1 MPVDPTAL
9 ISAILDGLS
18 KVPPGLFAAIILGGP
33 TAIWLIVRFGHPED
47 GRKQDPSAMEE
58 FLWVCVWCRSINEDM
73 RDSCYSCRRSRSGQ
87 DVPGVSAPGLA
98 PSSAP
103 RTWIAPGVGVAVG
116 PGRPAEA
123 QGSGSW
129 LGAER
134 SGAARPDEEAP
145 EPERVPVPAAASR
158 RRSAAASG
166 PRPVAP
172 SRRPASAAA
181 LAYAPDEEDD
191 VTTIDSNVVEPVI
204 VEAKVKVSGRRPA
217 SPGR

>member
-9 ISAILDGLS
+9 INAILDGLS

-47 GRKQDPSAMEE
+47 RRKQDPSAMEE

-87 DVPGVSAPGLA
+87 DVPGVSAPRLA

-123 QGSGSW
+123 QASGSW

-134 SGAARPDEEAP
+134 NGGASPDEEAP
-145 EPERVPVPAAASR
+145 KPQRVPVAAAASR
-158 RRSAAASG
+158 PRPGAAS
-166 PRPVAP
+166 
-172 SRRPASAAA
+172 RRAASAAA

>member
-9 ISAILDGLS
+9 INAILDGLS
-18 KVPPGLFAAIILGGP
+18 RVPPGLFAAIILGGP

-87 DVPGVSAPGLA
+87 DLPGVSAPGLA

-123 QGSGSW
+123 QASGSW

-134 SGAARPDEEAP
+134 TGDARPDEVSPAT
-145 EPERVPVPAAASR
+145 ERVPVAAAVAASAPR
-158 RRSAAASG
+158 PVSAAA
-166 PRPVAP
+166 VAYP
-172 SRRPASAAA
+172 S
-181 LAYAPDEEDD
+181 DGEGD